1 MRIDIKQPERFA
13 AVFETVTGT
22 SLHRP
27 ISGIATDSRE
37 CNEGDLYIALTGER
51 ADGHGFLPAVMEQGA
66 TATLVSKKNKE
77 LNLQQIEVEN
87 PQFSIGKIAELAD
100 ELAL

>member
-22 SLHRP
+22 VLHRP

-51 ADGHGFLPAVMEQGA
+51 TDGHGFLPAVMEQGA
-66 TATLVSKKNKE
+66 AAALVSKKK
-77 LNLQQIEVEN
+77 QRIESSTN
-87 PQFSIGKIAELAD
+87 RSGKPAVFHWKNRPGMAPEV
-100 ELAL
+100 